1 MMKIFP
7 AIDLI
12 DGKCVRLI
20 QGDFKQQIIYN
31 ENPLDVAKSFED
43 AGYTHLHLV
52 DLQGAREGKVVHL
65 NILEKI
71 SSGTNLN
78 IDFGGGIKSDTDVAN
93 VFNAGAKQ
101 INVGSIAVKNKQ
113 LFLYWLKKYSNEK
126 IILSA
131 DVNNEIIAINGWE
144 EKTQINIIDFIKN
157 YTDAGVKYVT
167 CTDISKDGL
176 LQGPSFSLY
185 KKIQEKFPLLNLI
198 ASGGISSITDV
209 EQLANTNIYGAII
222 GKAFYEGRIK
232 LDELKSFKNVN

>member
-7 AIDLI
+7 AIDLMG
-12 DGKCVRLI
+12 GKCVRLV

-43 AGYTHLHLV
+43 AGFTHLHLV

-71 SSGTNLN
+71 STGTGLN
-78 IDFGGGIKSDTDVAN
+78 IDFGGGIKSDTDAQN
-93 VFNAGAKQ
+93 IFDAGAKQ

-113 LFLYWLKKYSNEK
+113 LVLKFLQKYGSEK
-126 IILSA
+126 IIISA

-144 EKTQINIIDFIKN
+144 ERTQINIMDFIKD
-157 YTDAGVKYVT
+157 YTDAGVNYVT

-176 LQGPSFSLY
+176 LEGPSFELY
-185 KKIQEKFPLLNLI
+185 KKIQMEFPLLNLI
-198 ASGGISSITDV
+198 GSGGVSTIADV
-209 EQLANTNIYGAII
+209 KQLAQTNIYGLII

-232 LDELKSFKNVN
+232 SDELKSFTNVN

>member
-12 DGKCVRLI
+12 DGKCVRLV
-20 QGDFKQQIIYN
+20 QGDFRQQITYDD
-31 ENPLDVAKSFED
+31 NPLDVAKSFED
-43 AGYTHLHLV
+43 AGFTHLHLV

-71 SSGTNLN
+71 SFGTGLN
-78 IDFGGGIKSDTDVAN
+78 IDFGGGIKSDADAAN
-93 VFNAGAKQ
+93 IFNAGAKQ

-113 LFLYWLKKYSNEK
+113 LVLKWLQKYGSEK

-144 EKTQINIIDFIKN
+144 EKTEINIMDFIKEFS
-157 YTDAGVKYVT
+157 DAGVSYVT

-176 LQGPSFSLY
+176 LQGPAFDLY
-185 KKIQEKFPLLNLI
+185 KKIQMQFPLLNLI
-198 ASGGISSITDV
+198 ASGGVSSIADV
-209 EQLANTNIYGAII
+209 KQLAQTNIYGVVI

-232 LDELKSFKNVN
+232 SDELKSFSNVN